1 VRRAGRPSPPRLARS
16 SVTGVYGACVEFV
29 DVCGGRVWTETS
41 DVGGVPV
48 LLCHGGPGAYDY
60 LEPVAAMLDDLALV
74 HRFDQRG
81 GGRSNATGPWT
92 VQAMVND
99 IECLRRHW
107 RHEHWLVAGQSWGA
121 HLALFYALA
130 FPRRTH
136 GLVLLNSTGLRW
148 GWGAERR
155 ERRMP
160 RLTEHER
167 DEAQQLERVLATR
180 HDDAARERLR
190 ELIWLTD
197 FADRDNATR
206 SPRYDAYPRDPAIV
220 EALEQSWQERLASI
234 EPEVAGLDVPAL
246 VLHGAADPIGETG
259 PREFA
264 RLLPQGR
271 FVVLPGVGHMPWL
284 EDPSEL
290 RRQLRMFARRLHRP
304 VPRRRATSHERTVR
318 HL

>member
-1 VRRAGRPSPPRLARS
+1 
-16 SVTGVYGACVEFV
+16 
-29 DVCGGRVWTETS
+29 
-41 DVGGVPV
+41 V

-167 DEAQQLERVLATR
+167 DEAQQLER
-180 HDDAARERLR
+180 
-190 ELIWLTD
+190 
-197 FADRDNATR
+197 
-206 SPRYDAYPRDPAIV
+206 
-220 EALEQSWQERLASI
+220 LASI

-259 PREFA
+259 PRELA